1 MKYTQPEK
9 LQLMMLCEIYRALEI
24 ENSFDPDILEEAIST
39 DNTWAIDWQYQS
51 LDSGEDTPP
60 EVKLFV
66 DAVDMYRILGY
77 TYENLT
83 DSEKAEVESQIS
95 HFSAEHCLEFPVF
108 DGNNES
114 EYLIIG
120 GLLRKMGRFSG
131 TNDLTKN
138 SHMPSVEIYQR
149 MLKVFLPARANEW
162 SHGRG
167 ITKESFIRTLNA
179 RVHPDNR

>member
-66 DAVDMYRILGY
+66 DTVDMYGILKY
-77 TYENLT
+77 TYGHFS
-83 DSEKAEVESQIS
+83 DSEKADVESAVS
-95 HFSAEHCLEFPVF
+95 HFSADHCLEFPGF
-108 DGNNES
+108 DGNNEG
-114 EYLIIG
+114 EYLTIG
-120 GLLRKMGRFSG
+120 RLLTKMGRFSESG
-131 TNDLTKN
+131 DITKN
-138 SHMPSVEIYQR
+138 SHIPSVEIYQR
-149 MLKVFLPARANEW
+149 MLEEFLPARAKEW
-162 SHGRG
+162 CHGRG
-167 ITKESFIRTLNA
+167 ITKEAFIRTLNA
-179 RVHPDNR
+179 RVHPENR